1 MTMEMAEGHT
11 PPVKGRLR
19 IRGDAPNILPGNPLQ
34 PEPRLSP
41 IVGLWPFNPK
51 PGSVLERLGKAYDD
65 ALAAV
70 DAIEDHKAEAR
81 KSGLLTDA
89 GLNDDALKFAAG
101 TLAPKLHR
109 ARQAIAQAQRE
120 VAERRAKLT
129 VPIDKN
135 DTYGFMRRQR
145 KLDLLLR
152 LPEKERQ
159 AVIANEKLDP
169 ELARAILE
177 LDMPA
182 EMLGLSAA
190 TCGLIRERA
199 LRAAHG
205 DVIDELEELDTGIAL
220 ADRAVHMAREELAVE
235 AGVDL
240 ARFDA
245 AAAPFEKAPG
255 PWLKKIRQ
263 GNDEVVRV
271 VRWNADKSGGTLAVP
286 TADELAAGHF
296 YANIEEYRA
305 AHGVAA

>member
-1 MTMEMAEGHT
+1 MSTR
-11 PPVKGRLR
+11 RLVPHYGTASNQK
-19 IRGDAPNILPGNPLQ
+19 IQ
-34 PEPRLSP
+34 P
-41 IVGLWPFNPK
+41 
-51 PGSVLERLGKAYDD
+51 DC
-65 ALAAV
+65 
-70 DAIEDHKAEAR
+70 
-81 KSGLLTDA
+81 
-89 GLNDDALKFAAG
+89 
-101 TLAPKLHR
+101 
-109 ARQAIAQAQRE
+109 

-169 ELARAILE
+169 ELAQAILE

-220 ADRAVHMAREELAVE
+220 ADRAVHMARAELAVE
-235 AGVDL
+235 ASVAQKSIGPYSRRAWKVGV
-240 ARFDA
+240 
-245 AAAPFEKAPG
+245 
-255 PWLKKIRQ
+255 I
-263 GNDEVVRV
+263 RV
-271 VRWNADKSGGTLAVP
+271 VRWNVDKSGGTLAVP
-286 TADELAAGHF
+286 TEDELERGVF
-296 YANIEEYRA
+296 TPTSREYRA
-305 AHGVAA
+305 AHMHAAAEQRRIDVHITHSPPKHRGVWWSFS

>member
-1 MTMEMAEGHT
+1 
-11 PPVKGRLR
+11 
-19 IRGDAPNILPGNPLQ
+19 
-34 PEPRLSP
+34 
-41 IVGLWPFNPK
+41 
-51 PGSVLERLGKAYDD
+51 
-65 ALAAV
+65 
-70 DAIEDHKAEAR
+70 
-81 KSGLLTDA
+81 
-89 GLNDDALKFAAG
+89 
-101 TLAPKLHR
+101 
-109 ARQAIAQAQRE
+109 

-169 ELARAILE
+169 ELAQAILE

-220 ADRAVHMAREELAVE
+220 ADRAVHMARAKLAVE
-235 AGVDL
+235 
-240 ARFDA
+240 A
-245 AAAPFEKAPG
+245 AAAPFEKSIG
-255 PWLKKIRQ
+255 PWLKKSVE
-263 GNDEVVRV
+263 GGKEVIRV

-286 TADELAAGHF
+286 TADELERGVF

-305 AHGVAA
+305 AHGDAAAEQRRIDVLHHAFARHEHRGVWWSFS